1 MIPDFEVTI
10 LGNTS
15 SIPVHGRNHTS
26 QLIRFGQELLLLD
39 CGEGTQMQL
48 RKYKIKTSRINHIFI
63 SHLHGDHYLG
73 LIGLLSSYNLSKRT
87 SPLTI
92 YGPLGLNDII
102 TTHFRWSNTKLG
114 YPLSF
119 VQTSTEGSNILLE
132 TSSFTVL
139 SFPLKHRLPT
149 TGFLIT
155 EKAGLRSLIKKKL
168 EEHPITVDAIQSLRL
183 GKDFIMEDG
192 KIIKVSEYTYPLH
205 SLRKYAFC
213 SDTIF
218 DPSIAKYL
226 DQVDLL
232 YHESTFLTAEEARAA
247 ETFHSTSAQAAQI
260 ASLSDAKSLLL
271 GHFSSRYKELG
282 QMLQEAIQV
291 FPNSIISEEGQTYPV
306 NPEV

>member
-1 MIPDFEVTI
+1 MIPDFDVTI

-26 QLIRFGQELLLLD
+26 QVIRFGQELLLLD

-73 LIGLLSSYNLSKRT
+73 LIGLISSYNLSKRT

-92 YGPLGLNDII
+92 YGPKGLNEII
-102 TTHFRWSNTKLG
+102 TTHFRWNNTKLG
-114 YPLSF
+114 YPLTF
-119 VQTSTEGSNILLE
+119 VQTSTGGSNILLD
-132 TSSFTVL
+132 TPLFTVS

-155 EKAGLRSLIKKKL
+155 EKPGLRSLIKKKL
-168 EEHPITVDAIQSLRL
+168 EENPIPVEAIQSLRL
-183 GKDFIMEDG
+183 GNDFMMENG
-192 KIIKVSEYTYPLH
+192 NLIQVSEYTYPLH
-205 SLRKYAFC
+205 SMRKYAFC

-218 DPSIAKYL
+218 DPSITKFL
-226 DQVDLL
+226 NQVDLL
-232 YHESTFLTAEEARAA
+232 YHESTFLTAEVARAA

-260 ASLSDAKSLLL
+260 ASLSGVKRLLL

-282 QMLQEAIQV
+282 QMHQEAIQV

-306 NPEV
+306 NPDV